1 MNRSHIFL
9 LKGVPFITCWLVW
22 ILLSLETYAPSPPFF
37 LGFAVAA
44 LFHYSLLLI
53 TKYHQGSL
61 KLMPKG
67 SKVLV
72 SVCAFTFAQ
81 VFFFLTL
88 AATSH
93 SPWREL
99 SHLSLFQNVIRDCL
113 LIGVT
118 GGIAYYVSNQVASI
132 LLQKSLRKA
141 PLNLYHSLPTVEA
154 TFLANVL
161 RELEIDYINLVRMD
175 LEKKSVSPKDLPNCF
190 GIVVD
195 SVSAPSISERRI
207 ASFVTGNVP
216 VFEFSEIIQ
225 DLIGRVPIHFL
236 TKYQLIST
244 FLTRTQSNFY
254 VRAFELLERLLAVV
268 LLAVLSPIAVIVALI
283 TYYDGQGK
291 TIIYRQKRLGLNGK
305 IFTVYKFRTM
315 VKDAEKLT
323 GPVWTSKNDPRIT
336 PLGRFLRAT
345 RLDELPQL
353 FNIIKGEMSFV
364 GPRPERPEMVEKL
377 EQNVPFF
384 FLRNVVK
391 PGITGWAQTALGY
404 VSSVEESRLKLECDL
419 YFIKNRSLRLYA
431 IIAIKT
437 LLIGLL
443 GYEKRSSI
451 IDFQPEG
458 TEGLVTALHLAYSK
472 VSAESSNPS

>member
-9 LKGVPFITCWLVW
+9 LKGLPFLTCWLVW
-22 ILLSLETYAPSPPFF
+22 FLLSLETHEPSASFF

-44 LFHYSLLLI
+44 LLHYLLLLI
-53 TKYHQGSL
+53 TRYHQVSL

-72 SVCAFTFAQ
+72 SICAFTVSQ
-81 VFFFLTL
+81 VFFFLAL
-88 AATSH
+88 LSTSQ
-93 SPWREL
+93 SSFNSL
-99 SHLSLFQNVIRDCL
+99 SHINLLQYVIRDCI

-118 GGIAYYVSNQVASI
+118 GGIAYYVSNQIAAI
-132 LLQKSLRKA
+132 LLQKSMRKS

-154 TFLANVL
+154 TFLDNVL
-161 RELEIDYINLVRMD
+161 RELEIDYIRMVRMD

-207 ASFVTGNVP
+207 ATFLTGNVA

-225 DLIGRVPIHFL
+225 DLIGRVPMHFL

-244 FLTRTQSNFY
+244 FLTRNQRNFY
-254 VRAFELLERLLAVV
+254 VRAFDLSERAFALLLLVF
-268 LLAVLSPIAVIVALI
+268 LSPIAIFVALL

-291 TIIYRQKRLGLNGK
+291 TIIYRQRRLGLNGE

-315 VKDAEKLT
+315 VNDAEKLT

-336 PLGRFLRAT
+336 PLGRLLRAT

-443 GYEKRSSI
+443 GYEKRSTI

-472 VSAESSNPS
+472 VSAKNGIRN